1 MPLFLN
7 TPICPLYTH
16 VLVTSLCIRL
26 GYFCIHTVTGCLNNI
41 DLYKAFPTRPPHC
54 PDWSPPESSC
64 PCDLSGMQRRYLT
77 EGSVVF
83 MLLPPLLPWP
93 TSCRLSEHVF
103 HQDCASYRGGND
115 LDVFHWLRSPV
126 IETVTRDQNTAL
138 SVEHSFYQLTYQH
151 LRKRERR
158 KPNLCTVVPTPSRP
172 VLPHWLWY
180 RLPSLHQKVN
190 NGSVGPFIWPCFRQ
204 MCAFVWTPTCLPP
217 LSNNR
222 YTQTCLPSPSYLPLF
237 LFVDTLYFQG
247 QTADESLA
255 TSWGPDKPLVCLD
268 VEELFCNRLLFKCC
282 LIQWWYEGGLGVEL
296 NCTQVYMYGT
306 VCVITF
312 VFWGTVHW
320 RCSIRTKQC

>member
-41 DLYKAFPTRPPHC
+41 DLYKAFTTRPPHC

-64 PCDLSGMQRRYLT
+64 PCDLSGMQHRYPA

-115 LDVFHWLRSPV
+115 LDVFHWLWSPV

-151 LRKRERR
+151 LRNRERR
-158 KPNLCTVVPTPSRP
+158 RPNLCTVVLTPSRP
-172 VLPHWLWY
+172 VLPRWPWY
-180 RLPSLHQKVN
+180 RLPSLHQKVY
-190 NGSVGPFIWPCFRQ
+190 NGSVGPFIWPWFRRSTVLRSVE
-204 MCAFVWTPTCLPP
+204 CGECVRLCGLPPASPLSPTIDTLRPASLLLPTCLSSCSLTPCIFRVILQMNHWLP
-217 LSNNR
+217 HGGRTSLLYVWMWKNCPATDCSSNA
-222 YTQTCLPSPSYLPLF
+222 
-237 LFVDTLYFQG
+237 V
-247 QTADESLA
+247 
-255 TSWGPDKPLVCLD
+255 
-268 VEELFCNRLLFKCC
+268 
-282 LIQWWYEGGLGVEL
+282 
-296 NCTQVYMYGT
+296 
-306 VCVITF
+306 
-312 VFWGTVHW
+312 
-320 RCSIRTKQC
+320 